1 MLLEFMVLYLLYS
14 LNDNC
19 ECLNIR
25 KVKKK
30 TSRLLDGAKN
40 SYPLYKFV
48 KEKKKKNQGWRK
60 GISISIYV
68 SYYLSFSLSYYNN
81 IEF

>member
-48 KEKKKKNQGWRK
+48 KEKKKKIRVGEKESVSQFMFP
-60 GISISIYV
+60 IIYHF
-68 SYYLSFSLSYYNN
+68 LFL
-81 IEF
+81 IIII

>member
-1 MLLEFMVLYLLYS
+1 MVLYLLYS

-19 ECLNIR
+19 ECLDIR

-48 KEKKKKNQGWRK
+48 KEKKKKKSGLEKRNQYLNLCFLL
-60 GISISIYV
+60 SIIF
-68 SYYLSFSLSYYNN
+68 SFLL
-81 IEF
+81 